1 MILSTDKAVLPIN
14 SMGMSKGMM
23 EKVVLARSRMKPK
36 TKLIIT
42 RYGNV
47 IGSRGSVI
55 PLFIDQILNEK
66 SITITDEKMTRFMM
80 TMDDAINLVN
90 FAFLKGDNGDIYIK
104 KSPSAFIKDIV
115 ESLCVLLNKSNFKKK
130 IIGIRHAEKMHEILM
145 SSEEANKSLDLGSFY
160 KIPLDSRDLNYSLYF
175 EKGKKIKKIR
185 DEYSSINTDILSV
198 QDLVKLF
205 KKDAVLQK
213 LK

>member
-1 MILSTDKAVLPIN
+1 
-14 SMGMSKGMM
+14 MGYFYF
-23 EKVVLARSRMKPK
+23 
-36 TKLIIT
+36 I
-42 RYGNV
+42 
-47 IGSRGSVI
+47 
-55 PLFIDQILNEK
+55 LFIDQILNEK
-66 SITITDEKMTRFMM
+66 SITITDENMTRFMM

-115 ESLCVLLNKSNFKKK
+115 DSLCVLLNKSNIKKQM
-130 IIGIRHAEKMHEILM
+130 IGIRHAEKMHEILM

-213 LK
+213 LKNEVQ